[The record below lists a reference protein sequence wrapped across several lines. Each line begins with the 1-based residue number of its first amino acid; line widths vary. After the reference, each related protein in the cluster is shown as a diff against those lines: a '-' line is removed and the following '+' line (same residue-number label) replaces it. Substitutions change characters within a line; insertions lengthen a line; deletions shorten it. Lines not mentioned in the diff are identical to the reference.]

1 MNKIKFFLDP
11 INNVE
16 KYLNEMS
23 EKAYRLKSLRACF
36 YEFEKTDIRYRYT
49 TQFIGANPSEE
60 NKKYISMIEE
70 NEEYKVFR
78 VPINQGNFNYGKM
91 RLRPFTREKLK
102 TSTYWG
108 NFNKEILVV
117 EYKDNQP
124 MNLLTNNC
132 DIAKQYK
139 DIRNAYLQGLIGVLF
154 IFLLS
159 IYKIY
164 QNGFAVSYGIVFC
177 IVLSLLIMLTI
188 FIQSAHNNFK
198 NYNEKSKLE
207 EY

>member
-11 INNVE
+11 INDVE

-23 EKAYRLKSLRACF
+23 ERGYRLKSVKGCF
-36 YEFEKTDIRYRYT
+36 YEFEKTNIKYSYT

-60 NKKYISMIEE
+60 NKKYIAMIEE
-70 NEEYKVFR
+70 NEAYRVFR

-91 RLRPFTREKLK
+91 RIRPFTREKLK
-102 TSTYWG
+102 TATYWG

-117 EYKDNQP
+117 EYKNNGP
-124 MNLLTNNC
+124 IKLLTNNC

-139 DIRNAYLQGLIGVLF
+139 DIRNAYLQGFIGVLV
-154 IFLLS
+154 ILLLA

-164 QNGFAVSYGIVFC
+164 ENGFAVSYSIVFC
-177 IVLSLLIMLTI
+177 VVLSILIALTI
-188 FIQSAHNNFK
+188 FIQSAHKNFK
-198 NYNEKSKLE
+198 KYNEKSKIE